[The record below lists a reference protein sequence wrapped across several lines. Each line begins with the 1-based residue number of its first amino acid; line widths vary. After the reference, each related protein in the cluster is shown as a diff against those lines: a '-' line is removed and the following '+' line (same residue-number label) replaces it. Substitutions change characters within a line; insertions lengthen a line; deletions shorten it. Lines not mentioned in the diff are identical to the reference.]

1 MCEHFGLPEVAAYW
15 DQVVSINKWQ
25 QYRIYEMV
33 INKLFG
39 NVNKKKIAILGFAF
53 KADTND
59 TRESSA
65 IKICR
70 DLLDEGAN
78 LIIHD
83 PKVKVEQIEKDLVNK
98 SCTEK
103 EQLNNTIDEH
113 IEELQKK
120 IKEHNDLQEIHDELQ
135 GKHEELQGIHE
146 DLKEEH
152 IKIKLLTN
160 GSEEMKMEVI
170 DTSNL

>member
-1 MCEHFGLPEVAAYW
+1 MQDFTIGDLGVFIGTIGG
-15 DQVVSINKWQ
+15 VITSIL
-25 QYRIYEMV
+25 V
-33 INKLFG
+33 IIQKSKCIKLDFCG
-39 NVNKKKIAILGFAF
+39 CHCIRDINELKK
-53 KADTND
+53 
-59 TRESSA
+59 EE
-65 IKICR
+65 R
-70 DLLDEGAN
+70 D
-78 LIIHD
+78 
-83 PKVKVEQIEKDLVNK
+83 KK
-98 SCTEK
+98 EK

-160 GSEEMKMEVI
+160 GAEEMKMEGI

>member
-1 MCEHFGLPEVAAYW
+1 MQDFTIGDLGVFIGTIGG
-15 DQVVSINKWQ
+15 VITSIL
-25 QYRIYEMV
+25 V
-33 INKLFG
+33 IIQKSKCIKLDFCG
-39 NVNKKKIAILGFAF
+39 CHCIRDINELKK
-53 KADTND
+53 
-59 TRESSA
+59 EE
-65 IKICR
+65 R
-70 DLLDEGAN
+70 D
-78 LIIHD
+78 
-83 PKVKVEQIEKDLVNK
+83 KK
-98 SCTEK
+98 EK

-160 GSEEMKMEVI
+160 GSEEMKVEVI

>member
-1 MCEHFGLPEVAAYW
+1 MQDFTIGDLGVFIGTIGG
-15 DQVVSINKWQ
+15 VITSIL
-25 QYRIYEMV
+25 V
-33 INKLFG
+33 IIQKSKCIKLDFCG
-39 NVNKKKIAILGFAF
+39 CHCIRDINELKK
-53 KADTND
+53 
-59 TRESSA
+59 EE
-65 IKICR
+65 R
-70 DLLDEGAN
+70 D
-78 LIIHD
+78 
-83 PKVKVEQIEKDLVNK
+83 KK
-98 SCTEK
+98 EK

-113 IEELQKK
+113 IEALQKK

-135 GKHEELQGIHE
+135 GKHEELQGVHE

>member
-1 MCEHFGLPEVAAYW
+1 MQEFTIGDLGVFIGTIGG
-15 DQVVSINKWQ
+15 VITSIL
-25 QYRIYEMV
+25 V
-33 INKLFG
+33 IIQKSKCIKLDFCG
-39 NVNKKKIAILGFAF
+39 CHCIRDINELKK
-53 KADTND
+53 
-59 TRESSA
+59 EE
-65 IKICR
+65 R
-70 DLLDEGAN
+70 D
-78 LIIHD
+78 
-83 PKVKVEQIEKDLVNK
+83 KK
-98 SCTEK
+98 EK

>member
-1 MCEHFGLPEVAAYW
+1 MQDFTIGDLGVFIGTIGG
-15 DQVVSINKWQ
+15 VITSIL
-25 QYRIYEMV
+25 V
-33 INKLFG
+33 IIQKSKCIKLDFCG
-39 NVNKKKIAILGFAF
+39 CHCIRDINELKK
-53 KADTND
+53 
-59 TRESSA
+59 EE
-65 IKICR
+65 R
-70 DLLDEGAN
+70 D
-78 LIIHD
+78 
-83 PKVKVEQIEKDLVNK
+83 KK
-98 SCTEK
+98 EK

-120 IKEHNDLQEIHDELQ
+120 IKEHNDLQEIYDELQ
-135 GKHEELQGIHE
+135 GKHEELQGEHE

>member
-1 MCEHFGLPEVAAYW
+1 MQDFTIGDLGVFIGTIGG
-15 DQVVSINKWQ
+15 VITSIL
-25 QYRIYEMV
+25 V
-33 INKLFG
+33 IIQKSKCIKLDFCG
-39 NVNKKKIAILGFAF
+39 CHCIRDINELKK
-53 KADTND
+53 
-59 TRESSA
+59 EE
-65 IKICR
+65 R
-70 DLLDEGAN
+70 D
-78 LIIHD
+78 
-83 PKVKVEQIEKDLVNK
+83 KK
-98 SCTEK
+98 EK
-103 EQLNNTIDEH
+103 EDLNNTIDEH

>member
-1 MCEHFGLPEVAAYW
+1 MQDFTIGDLGVFIGTIGG
-15 DQVVSINKWQ
+15 VITSIL
-25 QYRIYEMV
+25 V
-33 INKLFG
+33 IIQKSKCIKLDFCG
-39 NVNKKKIAILGFAF
+39 CHCIRDINELKK
-53 KADTND
+53 
-59 TRESSA
+59 EE
-65 IKICR
+65 R
-70 DLLDEGAN
+70 D
-78 LIIHD
+78 
-83 PKVKVEQIEKDLVNK
+83 KK
-98 SCTEK
+98 EK
-103 EQLNNTIDEH
+103 EQLNKTIDEH